1 MILVSKKYKV
11 GLYVDIRVGSL
22 RIGRHR

>member
-11 GLYVDIRVGSL
+11 GLYVDIRVGP
-22 RIGRHR
+22 